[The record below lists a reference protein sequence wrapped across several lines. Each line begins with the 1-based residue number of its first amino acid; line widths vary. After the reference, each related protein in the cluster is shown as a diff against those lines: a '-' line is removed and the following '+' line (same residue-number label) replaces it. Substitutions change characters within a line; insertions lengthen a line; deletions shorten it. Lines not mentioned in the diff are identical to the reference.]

1 MPGGVGIIS
10 QSKLVCKF
18 IKFVNVSNASVDI
31 EITSRSSNFVKG
43 AKSVGWYGVV
53 VGKVV

>member
-1 MPGGVGIIS
+1 VPGGVGIIS